1 MDYLN
6 NIKEYTVSE
15 LNHSIKKIMEGN
27 FNYLKVK
34 GEISQIKKHNSGH
47 IYLTLKD
54 NDETISCVCW
64 RTNVRSLRSIP
75 LEGQNVEITG
85 KVSVYSPQSKYQI
98 IIDKMED
105 EGEGN
110 ILKRL
115 EILKKKLL
123 DEGLFEKKH
132 KMNLPLIPQ
141 RIGVITSES
150 GVVFNDIVHRIEN
163 RFPSNLVLFPVNVQ
177 GRECV
182 NQIINMLRIIE
193 ENQFDLDLIILA
205 RGGGSM
211 EDLMAFND
219 EKLVRK
225 LYKFPIPIISA
236 IGHETDTTLCDFVSD
251 LRAPTPTAAAE
262 FAVPV
267 REELDFKLRQTSL
280 NLLKLVRKK
289 LDFQKNDLKNISLQL
304 ITPNAIIEK
313 NYQTLDLF
321 EVKLKNFLI
330 SIFKE
335 KQTNIKVFSD
345 YLNFYNFK
353 NKFLLIDEKMKNIK
367 LFGLISEKIALYKFQ
382 ASEKK
387 KLLESLSY
395 KKILKR
401 GFSVVRKKNRII
413 KKSEEI
419 TKGDIVT
426 IEFSDS
432 KIDAKKL

>member
-1 MDYLN
+1 MNNLN
-6 NIKEYTVSE
+6 NIIEYTVSE
-15 LNHSIKKIMEGN
+15 LNHSIKKIMEGS

-54 NDETISCVCW
+54 NNETISCVCW
-64 RTNVRSLRSIP
+64 RTNVRFLKSIP

-98 IIDKMED
+98 IIDKIED

-132 KMNLPLIPQ
+132 KLNLPLIPEK
-141 RIGVITSES
+141 IGVITSES
-150 GVVFNDIVHRIEN
+150 GVVFRDIVHRIEN
-163 RFPSNLVLFPVNVQ
+163 RFPTHLILFPVNVQ
-177 GRECV
+177 GKECV
-182 NQIINMLRIIE
+182 NQIINMLDIIE
-193 ENQFDLDLIILA
+193 EDRFGLELIIIA

-267 REELDFKLRQTSL
+267 KQEYDLQVQQKSI
-280 NLLKLVRKK
+280 NLKKLVRRK
-289 LDFQKNDLKNISLQL
+289 LEYLQSDLKNISLQL

-313 NYQTLDLF
+313 NYQTLDII
-321 EVKLKNFLI
+321 EIKLKNFLI

-335 KQTNIKVFSD
+335 KHANLKIFSD
-345 YLNFYNFK
+345 YLNFYDFK
-353 NKFLLIDEKMKNIK
+353 NKFLLIYEKMKNTN
-367 LFGLISEKIALYKFQ
+367 LLALISEKTELYKLQ
-382 ASEKK
+382 INEKK

-401 GFSVVRKKNRII
+401 GFSVIRKKNRII

-419 TKGDIVT
+419 ATGDIIT

>member
-54 NDETISCVCW
+54 NNETISCVCW
-64 RTNVRSLRSIP
+64 RTNVKFLKSIP
-75 LEGQNVEITG
+75 SEGQNVEITG

-105 EGEGN
+105 EGEGT

-123 DEGLFEKKH
+123 NEGLFEKENK
-132 KMNLPLIPQ
+132 KNLPLIPK
-141 RIGVITSES
+141 RIGIITSES
-150 GVVFNDIVHRIEN
+150 GVVFSDIVHRIEN
-163 RFPSNLVLFPVNVQ
+163 RFPTNLVLFPVNVQ
-177 GRECV
+177 GKECV
-182 NQIINMLRIIE
+182 NQIINMLEIIA
-193 ENQFDLDLIILA
+193 ENRFELDLIILA
-205 RGGGSM
+205 RGGGSV
-211 EDLMAFND
+211 EDLMPFND
-219 EKLVRK
+219 EILVRK
-225 LYKFPIPIISA
+225 IYKFPIPIISA

-267 REELDFKLRQTSL
+267 KEEYDFKLRQMSL
-280 NLLKLVRKK
+280 NLIKLIRAK
-289 LDFQKNDLKNISLQL
+289 LEFQKKDLKNIFLQL
-304 ITPNAIIEK
+304 VTPNAIIEK
-313 NYQTLDLF
+313 NYQTLDLI
-321 EVKLKNFLI
+321 EVKLKNSLI

-335 KQTNIKVFSD
+335 KQAKLKKFSD

-353 NKFLLIDEKMKNIK
+353 NKFLLIYEKMKNID
-367 LFGLISEKIALYKFQ
+367 LCVLISEKTALYESQ
-382 ASEKK
+382 INEKE

-395 KKILKR
+395 KKIIQR
-401 GFSVVRKKNRII
+401 GFSVVRKKSKII
-413 KKSEEI
+413 KKSDEI
-419 TKGDIVT
+419 IKGDFIT
-426 IEFSDS
+426 IEFSDR
-432 KIDAKKL
+432 KINAKKI

>member
-1 MDYLN
+1 MDNLN
-6 NIKEYTVSE
+6 NIIEYTVSE

-205 RGGGSM
+205 RGGGSI

>member
-1 MDYLN
+1 MDNLN
-6 NIKEYTVSE
+6 NIIEYTVSE

-304 ITPNAIIEK
+304 ITSNAIIEK

>member
-1 MDYLN
+1 MDNLN
-6 NIKEYTVSE
+6 NIIEYTVSE

>member
-1 MDYLN
+1 MNNLN